1 LKAETL
7 KERYQKIGDT
17 KRATHIDVLCQSHPE
32 EFAKYLKYVRNLD
45 FFETPNY
52 EYLRKLFKD
61 LMDAKNFACD
71 YNFDWV
77 EKMQKLTNRTPA
89 TNSQYPTSTQPETP
103 SSPAARPNNKLVNP
117 PDEDNGRD
125 HAHIIAQ
132 SSPPTVD
139 VISDTKCCCFFNRRT
154 RHANNKQTRK

>member
-1 LKAETL
+1 
-7 KERYQKIGDT
+7 
-17 KRATHIDVLCQSHPE
+17 
-32 EFAKYLKYVRNLD
+32 
-45 FFETPNY
+45 
-52 EYLRKLFKD
+52 
-61 LMDAKNFACD
+61 
-71 YNFDWV
+71 
-77 EKMQKLTNRTPA
+77 LTNKQVKKIKELPLPLSLCFYQMSKNGSGFLNA
-89 TNSQYPTSTQPETP
+89 HLSPSTQQIHG
-103 SSPAARPNNKLVNP
+103 SIQLVNP